1 MSRKDVSLVSTFIGA
16 VPWVTI
22 RIQTKSGLEKRSLE
36 RSITI
41 QATCLGKLRK
51 RDRISSRQ
59 KNRTETKAN
68 RSTNGVLKV
77 RLQVSSGIR
86 HPSPTS
92 RCGITTD
99 LGRHWSYDNRT
110 FRSLRGARHLCT
122 GYGYETVREAAGWAP
137 SPGLGRQPPADLSQA
152 ASGTATLW
160 SHRRQ
165 AGSRRYPGPFQ
176 STLFVSA
183 PHSGVLGHP
192 QPFVGHD
199 KPMILVHD
207 RAALLGLLTA
217 HFRMISKLLRLGHRG
232 HFL

>member
-86 HPSPTS
+86 QPSPTS

-99 LGRHWSYDNRT
+99 LGRHWS
-110 FRSLRGARHLCT
+110 
-122 GYGYETVREAAGWAP
+122 
-137 SPGLGRQPPADLSQA
+137 
-152 ASGTATLW
+152 
-160 SHRRQ
+160 
-165 AGSRRYPGPFQ
+165 
-176 STLFVSA
+176 
-183 PHSGVLGHP
+183 
-192 QPFVGHD
+192 
-199 KPMILVHD
+199 
-207 RAALLGLLTA
+207 
-217 HFRMISKLLRLGHRG
+217 
-232 HFL
+232 